1 MALQQEDILKIAQLV
16 PGNISIYRVSN
27 FVLIPLYISKK
38 VASLSDMTIEEYKDG
53 YGWVQIQKTTDKNVW
68 GQFINLS
75 AFSKIVGLTRAQ
87 LRYQLG
93 L

>member
-1 MALQQEDILKIAQLV
+1 MANEFV
-16 PGNISIYRVSN
+16 FSNIYIMVVHKKFFQMAISLGDNMYRV
-27 FVLIPLYISKK
+27 
-38 VASLSDMTIEEYKDG
+38 TIEEYKDG

-87 LRYQLG
+87 IRYQLG